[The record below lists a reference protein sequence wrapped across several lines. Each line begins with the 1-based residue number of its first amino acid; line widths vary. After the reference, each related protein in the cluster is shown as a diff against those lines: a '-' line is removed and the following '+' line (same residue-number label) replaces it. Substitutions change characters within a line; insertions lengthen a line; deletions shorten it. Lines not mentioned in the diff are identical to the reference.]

1 MVWLVLFFVVALVN
15 YAGPCAGPVSDWL
28 LFSANQSCLSW
39 PPRGV
44 IMGARRVVPC
54 GGASGSGLGACV
66 GLFVSLGS
74 ADCYCKASIDGI
86 FSGKILFV
94 V

>member
-1 MVWLVLFFVVALVN
+1 
-15 YAGPCAGPVSDWL
+15 
-28 LFSANQSCLSW
+28 
-39 PPRGV
+39 
-44 IMGARRVVPC
+44 MGASRVVLC
-54 GGASGSGLGACV
+54 DGALGSGLGACV

>member
-1 MVWLVLFFVVALVN
+1 MQGHVPALFLTGCYFQPIRVV
-15 YAGPCAGPVSDWL
+15 YPGRPG
-28 LFSANQSCLSW
+28 
-39 PPRGV
+39 GV

-54 GGASGSGLGACV
+54 GEASGSGLGACV

-86 FSGKILFV
+86 FSGKILFIV
-94 V
+94 

>member
-1 MVWLVLFFVVALVN
+1 MQGHVPALFLTGCYFQPIRVV
-15 YAGPCAGPVSDWL
+15 YPGRPGK
-28 LFSANQSCLSW
+28 LSW
-39 PPRGV
+39 V
-44 IMGARRVVPC
+44 Q
-54 GGASGSGLGACV
+54 GGLYRAGRHQDLGWGACV